1 MQQHNACPPGR
12 HETRET
18 PAARKG
24 NLITTTPRTGY
35 THTIYMSNRCRVT
48 GEVTGAYSRAVRRG
62 AAQHW
67 PFGMGPGPT
76 WTCAGTCAGRGVRP
90 RTWERPPRRWRV
102 HLWALVCTAVRH
114 ERTDYYT
121 THSIAPHN
129 DPRGLT
135 NVTPIA
141 RRVITVHNTGN
152 GQRNHIRRRP
162 DRDTRRTGPPR
173 VTADTRETFE

>member
-48 GEVTGAYSRAVRRG
+48 GEVIGAYSRAVRRG

-76 WTCAGTCAGRGVRP
+76 WTCDGTCAGRGVRP

-114 ERTDYYT
+114 ERTHYRTRHTPSHRT
-121 THSIAPHN
+121 TI
-129 DPRGLT
+129 RGLT
-135 NVTPIA
+135 NVHRSRVASSQFTTPGT
-141 RRVITVHNTGN
+141 VNGITCEG
-152 GQRNHIRRRP
+152 
-162 DRDTRRTGPPR
+162 DRTG
-173 VTADTRETFE
+173 TRAAPGHRA